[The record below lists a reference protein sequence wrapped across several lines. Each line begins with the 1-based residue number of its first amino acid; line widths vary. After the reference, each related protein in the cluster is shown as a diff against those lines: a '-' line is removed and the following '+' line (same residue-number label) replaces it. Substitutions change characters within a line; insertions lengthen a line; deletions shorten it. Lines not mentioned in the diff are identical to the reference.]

1 MGSDISIMQRLLPDI
16 DDVVADNRDYL
27 TYIFKYVRWFVINE
41 LAMRGHNEHDDEDE
55 QELRQGN
62 WKSFITLQL
71 ETNADFKDIHIKMK
85 QKRFATDYTSK
96 TIVNEIIRVM
106 ASECRLKIYEEIK
119 KTGCFSA
126 LIDES
131 KDKGKREELAFAVR
145 YYFEGRV
152 IERFVALVMLT
163 EFDAESITTATKKM
177 IDNVQ
182 NNSDSAV
189 MISLGADGASV
200 MSGEFSGV
208 AQRLRSTYFAWLLY
222 IHCTAHRLN
231 LVVND
236 LIKSSIVATD
246 VMSFINSLYVLLNLA
261 KVRSVYEQLFKEMN
275 PKAQIKHITQQIEI
289 RWACKFQGVDL
300 IVNHVLV
307 VVGTLVRVVNADKGS
322 FDPKHVETAAG
333 LYHKLLSGTLIVSLV
348 TQQSYFGKL
357 YYLSMKLQA
366 ERINWTDVMYEMKRT
381 RRLFESITDD
391 SILNTA
397 QELCVK
403 LNIDLSFTL
412 PIHNTRSATATTAQP
427 DRVNQ
432 TVKTLNQYI
441 KQTLAKEFDVRFN
454 DELMDVMCN
463 LCTFDAGDPD
473 YMDDNMLENF
483 ADHFSCIEI
492 NKSLLKMEIE
502 MTKEDFENGIPINP
516 DRATYLMKL
525 ITVKNTIATSTASVE
540 RAFSS
545 MNRVCTKL
553 RSTIIPERLSDLLC
567 LSLNRDITSKQDV
580 NKLIDIWAA
589 MKNRRVL
596 LHT

>member
-1 MGSDISIMQRLLPDI
+1 
-16 DDVVADNRDYL
+16 
-27 TYIFKYVRWFVINE
+27 
-41 LAMRGHNEHDDEDE
+41 
-55 QELRQGN
+55 
-62 WKSFITLQL
+62 
-71 ETNADFKDIHIKMK
+71 
-85 QKRFATDYTSK
+85 
-96 TIVNEIIRVM
+96 
-106 ASECRLKIYEEIK
+106 
-119 KTGCFSA
+119 
-126 LIDES
+126 
-131 KDKGKREELAFAVR
+131 
-145 YYFEGRV
+145 
-152 IERFVALVMLT
+152 
-163 EFDAESITTATKKM
+163 
-177 IDNVQ
+177 
-182 NNSDSAV
+182 
-189 MISLGADGASV
+189 
-200 MSGEFSGV
+200 
-208 AQRLRSTYFAWLLY
+208 
-222 IHCTAHRLN
+222 
-231 LVVND
+231 
-236 LIKSSIVATD
+236 
-246 VMSFINSLYVLLNLA
+246 MSFINSLYVLLNLA

-275 PKAQIKHITQQIEI
+275 PKAQIKHITQQMEI
-289 RWACKFQGVDL
+289 RWACKFQGVDF

-307 VVGTLVRVVNADKGS
+307 VVGTLVRVVNSDKGS

-348 TQQSYFGKL
+348 TLQSYLGKL

-397 QELCVK
+397 QELCGK

-502 MTKEDFENGIPINP
+502 MTKEDFENGISINP

-553 RSTIIPERLSDLLC
+553 RSTIIPERLSELLC